1 MTHTTRDFRQLA
13 HELIDKLPND
23 ATWPDLIDRA
33 AERQDIFE
41 AAESSGYDDS
51 TEMPDLQEYDQLL
64 VERGLEGGEDTF
76 PY

>member
-1 MTHTTRDFRQLA
+1 MIHTTRDFRQLA

-41 AAESSGYDDS
+41 AAESGDCDDS
-51 TEMPDLQEYDQLL
+51 TEMPDLQEYDRLL
-64 VERGLEGGEDTF
+64 VERGLDGGEDTF
-76 PY
+76 SY